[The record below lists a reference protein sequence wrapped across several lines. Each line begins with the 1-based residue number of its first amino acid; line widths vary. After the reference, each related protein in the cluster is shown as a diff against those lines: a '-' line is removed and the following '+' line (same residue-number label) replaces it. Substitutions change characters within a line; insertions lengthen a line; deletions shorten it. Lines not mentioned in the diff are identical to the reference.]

1 MTALS
6 SNQVLPPPG
15 ERYNFIRWIRHN
27 LISTWYNGLLTLIGL
42 LLSIWAIRSFL
53 VWAFTQAQWK
63 VVPTNL
69 RLFLVGQ
76 YPTDQ
81 LWRIWIG
88 LFLLAVLIGISW
100 GVWGRQ
106 LGFFG
111 LIMFATPLLLA
122 ILPFSIEARLRLIGL
137 SLLGLAG
144 WAAAHYKT
152 AAFARAAVIAW
163 ILIFPLFILLVNG
176 LNGETGWMPRVP
188 TNFWGGLLLTF
199 MLTVVGIV
207 VSFPIGI
214 LLALGRRSHLAVM
227 HLFCVLYIEVVRGVP
242 LITLLFMAQL
252 MLPLFLPANITI
264 DRVIRA
270 TTGIILFSAAYLAE
284 NVRGGLQAIPKGQYE
299 AAHALGLNGFQT
311 TVRIILP
318 QALRAVIPI
327 LVGQFIALFKDTTLV
342 AIVGLF
348 DLLGIAR
355 TVLAQ
360 PDFIGRQLEVLTFI
374 AAIYWVFSYLM
385 SYFSQ
390 RLEVVLGVGK
400 R

>member
-1 MTALS
+1 MAAIS
-6 SNQVLPPPG
+6 SNKVLPPPS
-15 ERYNFIRWIRHN
+15 ERYNVLGWIRRR
-27 LISTWYNGLLTLIGL
+27 LFSTWYNGLLTVLGL
-42 LLSIWAIRSFL
+42 LVSVLAIRGFII
-53 VWAFTQAQWK
+53 WAFTQAQWE
-63 VVPTNL
+63 VIPTNL
-69 RLFLVGQ
+69 RLFMVGQ
-76 YPTDQ
+76 YPPDQ

-88 LFLLAVLIGISW
+88 LFLIALIIGFSW
-100 GVWGRQ
+100 GVWGSQ

-111 LIMFATPLLLA
+111 VILGATPLLLA
-122 ILPFSIEARLRLIGL
+122 ILPFSLEVRLRLIGL
-137 SLLGLAG
+137 SVLGLAG
-144 WAAAHYKT
+144 WGAARLKPSALS
-152 AAFARAAVIAW
+152 RLVVIAW
-163 ILIFPLFILLVNG
+163 ILLFPVFLLLVNG
-176 LNGETGWMPRVP
+176 LSGETGWMPRVP

-199 MLTVVGIV
+199 TLTVVGIV

-214 LLALGRRSHLAVM
+214 LLALGRRSDLAVM
-227 HLFCVLYIEVVRGVP
+227 RLFCVAYIELVRGVP

-264 DRVIRA
+264 DRVVRA

-374 AAIYWVFSYLM
+374 GAIYWIFSYLM

-390 RLEVVLGVGK
+390 RLETVLGVGK

>member
-1 MTALS
+1 MTAIS
-6 SNQVLPPPG
+6 SNKVLPPPS
-15 ERYNFIRWIRHN
+15 ERYNVLGWIRRR
-27 LISTWYNGLLTLIGL
+27 LFSTWYNGLLTVLGL
-42 LLSIWAIRSFL
+42 LISVLAIRGFL
-53 VWAFTQAQWK
+53 IWAFTQAQWE
-63 VVPTNL
+63 VIPTNL
-69 RLFLVGQ
+69 RLFMVGQ
-76 YPTDQ
+76 YPPDQ
-81 LWRIWIG
+81 LWRVWIG
-88 LFLLAVLIGISW
+88 LFLFALIIGFSW
-100 GVWGRQ
+100 GVWGSQ
-106 LGFFG
+106 LGLFG
-111 LIMFATPLLLA
+111 VILVATPVLLA
-122 ILPFSIEARLRLIGL
+122 ILPFSLEVRLRLVGL
-137 SLLGLAG
+137 AVLGLVG
-144 WAAAHYKT
+144 WAV
-152 AAFARAAVIAW
+152 ARLKPSAISKPLVTAW
-163 ILIFPLFILLVNG
+163 ILLFPIFLLLVNG
-176 LNGETGWMPRVP
+176 LSGETGWMPRVP

-214 LLALGRRSHLAVM
+214 LLALGRRSNLAVM
-227 HLFCVLYIEVVRGVP
+227 RLFCVAYIELVRGVP

-264 DRVIRA
+264 DRVVRA

-374 AAIYWVFSYLM
+374 GAIYWILSYIM

-390 RLEVVLGVGK
+390 RLEIVLGVGK